1 MGNRHTVIVGLT
13 GQTGAGKSTVASLLY
28 GYGFAVVDA
37 DQTARS
43 VTEKGSP
50 VLKELAQFFGADILN
65 GDGSLDRARLAARA
79 FSSQEG
85 TELLDSITHP
95 EIVRRMLAQA
105 EEAFLEGYEAAILDA
120 SQLFEAG
127 LDSRCGLIISVVAPD
142 RRRLARIME
151 RDGIDA
157 EAAKKRMQAQHD
169 REFFEENA
177 DYVIHNTGTLEDLAD
192 QVREIAGIIE
202 KTIAGGEE
210 M

>member
-13 GQTGAGKSTVASLLY
+13 GQTGAGKSTVASLLS

-37 DQTARS
+37 DQTART

-79 FSSQEG
+79 FSSQ
-85 TELLDSITHP
+85 DSITHP

-142 RRRLARIME
+142 RRRLVRIME

-169 REFFEENA
+169 RKFFEENA